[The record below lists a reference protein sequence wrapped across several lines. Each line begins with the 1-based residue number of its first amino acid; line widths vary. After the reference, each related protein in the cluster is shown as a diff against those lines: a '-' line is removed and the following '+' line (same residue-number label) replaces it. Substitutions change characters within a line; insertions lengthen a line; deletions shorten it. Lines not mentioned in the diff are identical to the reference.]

1 MDIDKLS
8 QSAIPPGNRR
18 YFQEPA
24 VADTYDDSLRGNSIA
39 AFDERLWCQFLDEL
53 ANQGKDATVIDF
65 GCGTGRSLGPAD
77 LRGFKVIGVDLSMP
91 MLKRAERKLQMRAEG
106 VAATQQRWLLV
117 QSDLRD
123 LGWLGDNSADLAGCF
138 FSTLG
143 MIRFRKHR
151 NFFLREVVRVLKR
164 GGSFLVHAHN
174 LWHQARFPGG
184 KRWLILSGLRS
195 LISSSF
201 EYGDRYADQR
211 HVAGLFLHSFTRS
224 ALHRELRDAGLTI
237 RATYDIPDSNQ
248 QRTPIG
254 WVCHCIKT

>member
-24 VADTYDDSLRGNSIA
+24 VADTYDDSLRGNPIA
-39 AFDERLWCQFLDEL
+39 AFDEQLWSQFLDEL
-53 ANQGKDATVIDF
+53 ANQTKDATVIDF
-65 GCGTGRSLGPAD
+65 GCGTGRSLAAAVS
-77 LRGFKVIGVDLSMP
+77 RGFKVIGVDLSMP
-91 MLKRAERKLQMRAEG
+91 MLMRAEEKLKVSAG
-106 VAATQQRWLLV
+106 SAAATQQRWLLV

-123 LGWLGDNSADLAGCF
+123 LGWLGDNSVDLAGCF

-143 MIRFRKHR
+143 MIRFRKQRHL
-151 NFFLREVVRVLKR
+151 FLREVWRVLKPR
-164 GGSFLVHAHN
+164 GSFLVHAHN

-195 LISSSF
+195 LISSSTEF
-201 EYGDRYADQR
+201 GDRYADQR

-224 ALHRELRDAGLTI
+224 ALHGELRDAGLTI
-237 RATYDIPDSNQ
+237 RATYDIPDVNQ
-248 QRTPIG
+248 QRSPVG
-254 WVCHCIKT
+254 WVCHCVKT